1 MPKLAPASAEVI
13 STRKRPEWVDKV
25 ARRVEEEPRRWA
37 MLSGRELE
45 SRLGRRHLPTP
56 RRAVHPWD
64 PRRVP
69 SRHQLALSSSP
80 GQFIVEKAPR
90 AVREEQKVAGHV

>member
-13 STRKRPEWVDKV
+13 PIRKRREWVNKV
-25 ARRVEEEPRRWA
+25 ARRVEEPRRWA

-56 RRAVHPWD
+56 CRAVHPWD